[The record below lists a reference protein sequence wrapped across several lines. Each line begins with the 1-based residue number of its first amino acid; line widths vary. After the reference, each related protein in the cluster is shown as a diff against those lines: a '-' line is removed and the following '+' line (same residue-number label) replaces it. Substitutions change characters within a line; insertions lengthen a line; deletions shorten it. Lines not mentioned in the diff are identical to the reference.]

1 MSQIPK
7 TPALNTEHPPY
18 ASPTSESSMME
29 PDAQISA
36 PKPHNPEPLLLFSD
50 TPSPA
55 EPDLQISALELQNHG
70 LTSASADNTGPQ
82 KFGTAVQVSA
92 TEIENPE
99 IPLVS
104 GDNLNPKKVEPAIR
118 ISTVEFNTPTS
129 RPVSADK
136 YSRFRNSQLDIKIP
150 PVGDQSL
157 KPQDISSPKKIDTN
171 ARVSSVDPKNQGP
184 SRERTLSIPGV
195 QSSYTYW
202 RSIRE
207 NFAKI
212 PEINTQLVAAA
223 SKGRD
228 AKRVSEILD
237 QDITL
242 PPQDITYWKTAL
254 QDAAEDGR
262 WEAVE
267 LLLKVG
273 RKVNNNADTVDGLAE
288 VVDNV
293 AIKGEMTAVKLL
305 LKGIA
310 ANGKS
315 KEGKRTNLQLAA
327 GKGYKSAVTLLLEDS
342 EVNESALEQPKGR
355 TALQAAAEGGHEEI
369 VRILLDK
376 GANINAP
383 PAQYKGRTALQAAAG
398 GGYQEVVE
406 LLLQRGGDTQ
416 INAPASASDGRTAL
430 QAAAEKGHGDIV
442 KLLVERGADIDAK
455 PSAIGGISAIEAAN
469 KGEYK
474 SISEYFKRLT
484 THGLHSF
491 CRNDKEVGEEFRKL
505 LDGEASK
512 TIINSRDSAGQ
523 TPLHI
528 AAVRPF
534 KDAVVLLLEKGAKTD
549 KTDLDDRN
557 PLESTI
563 FELLKVRELTALKA
577 IKKEMDTKKT
587 NSGGQIVP
595 ESATLTRAD
604 GLLEII
610 LLLLKHG
617 AAPHAHNIDQSL
629 AWRKIFPCPEGESDE
644 IFELKEIRHPEII
657 SK

>member
-1 MSQIPK
+1 MSQTPK
-7 TPALNTEHPPY
+7 APVLNIEHPPH
-18 ASPTSESSMME
+18 ASPMSEASIME
-29 PDAQISA
+29 ADAQIPA
-36 PKPHNPEPLLLFSD
+36 PKPHNPEPLLLFPD

-55 EPDLQISALELQNHG
+55 ESGLQVSALGLQNHG
-70 LTSASADNTGPQ
+70 ITPAFADNTDPQ
-82 KFGTAVQVSA
+82 KFGTAVQISA

-99 IPLVS
+99 LPLVS
-104 GDNLNPKKVEPAIR
+104 GDNLNPKKIEPAIR
-118 ISTVEFNTPTS
+118 ISTVEFNTQTS

-136 YSRFRNSQLDIKIP
+136 YSGFRNSQLDIKIP
-150 PVGDQSL
+150 PMGNQNL
-157 KPQDISSPKKIDTN
+157 KPQGISSPKMIDTN
-171 ARVSSVDPKNQGP
+171 ARVSSVDPKNQGS
-184 SRERTLSIPGV
+184 SRVRTLSIPGV

-207 NFAKI
+207 NFTKI
-212 PEINTQLVAAA
+212 PKIHTQLVVAA
-223 SKGRD
+223 SKGD

-242 PPQDITYWKTAL
+242 PPQDITYWKTTL
-254 QDAAEDGR
+254 QAAAEDGR

-273 RKVNNNADTVDGLAE
+273 RKVNNSADTVDGLAE

-293 AIKGEMTAVKLL
+293 ATKGEMTAVKLL

-369 VRILLDK
+369 VRLLLDK

-406 LLLQRGGDTQ
+406 LLLQMGGDAQ

-491 CRNDKEVGEEFRKL
+491 CRNDKQVGEEFRKL

-534 KDAVVLLLEKGAKTD
+534 KNAVVLLLEKGAKTD

-587 NSGGQIVP
+587 NSDAQTLP
-595 ESATLTRAD
+595 ESVTLTRAD

-644 IFELKEIRHPEII
+644 IFELKEIRHPETI